1 MSRTLPVAFASV
13 IAIALATPAFAQNET
28 TRTQERVVTYGDL
41 NLNSAAGADAL
52 VRRIDNAAEQV
63 CGANDGRTTTRQ
75 AQINRSCE
83 REATEN
89 GVYDTGH
96 PVVIARYEGS
106 GYAIIEEGSAY
117 YDPRLDPASSQY
129 DARIDP
135 HSAYYDPT
143 LDPRSPSYIPI
154 K

>member
-1 MSRTLPVAFASV
+1 MSRTLPVAFASA

-63 CGANDGRTTTRQ
+63 CGSNDGRTTTRQ
-75 AQINRSCE
+75 ATINRNCAA
-83 REATEN
+83 EAAEN

-117 YDPRLDPASSQY
+117 YDPRLDPASPQY

>member
-1 MSRTLPVAFASV
+1 MSRRLHL
-13 IAIALATPAFAQNET
+13 AIATAAALAIAAPAFAQNET

-63 CGANDGRTTTRQ
+63 CGSNDGRTNTRQ
-75 AQINRSCE
+75 ARINRNCE
-83 REATEN
+83 TEATEN
-89 GVYDTGH
+89 GVYDTNH

-106 GYAIIEEGSAY
+106 GYAIVEEGSAY
-117 YDPRLDPASSQY
+117 YDPRLDPSSSQY
-129 DARIDP
+129 DARLDP
-135 HSAYYDPT
+135 QSAYYVPSMDPY
-143 LDPRSPSYIPI
+143 SPSYIPP

>member
-1 MSRTLPVAFASV
+1 MSRKLYLAAATAALLSFA
-13 IAIALATPAFAQNET
+13 APAFAQNET
-28 TRTQERVVTYGDL
+28 TQPQERVVTYGDL

-63 CGANDGRTTTRQ
+63 CGVNDGRTTTRQ
-75 AQINRSCE
+75 AQISRACE
-83 REATEN
+83 RESTQN
-89 GVYDTGH
+89 GVYDTNH
-96 PVVIARYEGS
+96 PVVIARYERS

-129 DARIDP
+129 D
-135 HSAYYDPT
+135 PT
-143 LDPRSPSYIPI
+143 MDPRSASYVPP